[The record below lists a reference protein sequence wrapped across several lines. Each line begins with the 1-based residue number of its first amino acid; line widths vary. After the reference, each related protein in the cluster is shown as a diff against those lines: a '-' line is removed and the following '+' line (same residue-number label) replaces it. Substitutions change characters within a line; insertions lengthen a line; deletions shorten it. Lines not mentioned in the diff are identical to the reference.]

1 MVVDVD
7 DDESLMMLL
16 LLLMMIDNDHEHQH
30 LQVAMSNRIKGDV
43 LQRVGSQQVLQIQSQ
58 IHEDANKLVDLRAII
73 VVMII
78 IKVFIC
84 HHEYDHIRTH
94 DHDDIHQDRWKR
106 QVQDQRRRIYDQHTM
121 LN

>member
-1 MVVDVD
+1 M
-7 DDESLMMLL
+7 LMMMMLL
-16 LLLMMIDNDHEHQH
+16 LMLMMMIDNDHQHQH

-43 LQRVGSQQVLQIQSQ
+43 LQRVGSQQVQLQIQSQ

-84 HHEYDHIRTH
+84 HHECPLLMIMMIFIRIAGSGRFKTRGGEFTTSTRCST
-94 DHDDIHQDRWKR
+94 DFF
-106 QVQDQRRRIYDQHTM
+106 
-121 LN
+121 